1 MAADQDKPQDN
12 PHAARFSALTKMLLD
27 NVKRV
32 GFPPIHTLPVERA
45 RDAYKAGVR
54 ASELPHAPLARVE
67 DFHIPGSAGPIRA
80 RLWANSHEPEQP
92 VLLYLH
98 GGGFVIG
105 SIETCESMCR
115 QIAVQSGA
123 AVVAIDYRLAPEH
136 KYPAGLQDCW
146 AAFTWLVEHGRSMGL
161 NGHRIA
167 VGGDSA
173 GGTLS
178 AAVALM
184 ARDAGIP
191 LALQALVYPS
201 VQTRVTTESFKAFSR
216 DTLLSAELMN
226 WFERQTMGEQL
237 DHDWH
242 REPLYAPDHRGLA
255 PAWIGLAECDALT
268 DEGHQYAQ
276 KLREAG
282 VPVEVR
288 EWPGVIHDFINMGRF
303 LPEARELHHAMA
315 AAVKH
320 ALIDS

>member
-1 MAADQDKPQDN
+1 MSAEQDQPQGN
-12 PHAARFSALTKMLLD
+12 PHAARFSRLTRLLLD
-27 NVKRV
+27 NVKRA
-32 GFPPIHTLPVERA
+32 GFTPIHKLPVQQARA
-45 RDAYKAGVR
+45 AYLAGVA
-54 ASELPHAPLARVE
+54 ASELPHVPLARVE
-67 DFHIPGSAGPIRA
+67 DFHIPGPAGPIRA

-115 QIAVQSGA
+115 QLAFQSGA

-146 AAFTWLVEHGRSMGL
+146 AAYQWLVEHGRSMGL

-184 ARDAGIP
+184 ARDAGLP

-201 VQTRVTTESFKAFSR
+201 VQTRSVTESFKAFSQ

-226 WFERQTMGEQL
+226 WFERQTMGDSL

-242 REPLYAPDHRGLA
+242 REPLHAPDHRGVA

-276 KLREAG
+276 KLRDAG

-303 LPEARELHHAMA
+303 LPEALELHKAMA

-320 ALIDS
+320 ALVD

>member
-1 MAADQDKPQDN
+1 MSAEHDKPKDN
-12 PHAARFSALTKMLLD
+12 PHAARFSHLTRALLD
-27 NVKRV
+27 KVKRA
-32 GFPPIHTLPVERA
+32 GFPPIYKLPVQQA
-45 RDAYKAGVR
+45 RVAYRAGVA

-67 DFHIPGSAGPIRA
+67 DFHIPGPAGPIRA
-80 RLWANSHEPEQP
+80 RLWANSHDPEQP

-105 SIETCESMCR
+105 CIETCESMCR
-115 QIAVQSGA
+115 QLAFQSGA

-136 KYPAGLQDCW
+136 KYPAGLEDCW
-146 AAFTWLVEHGRSMGL
+146 AAYQWLVEHGRTMGL
-161 NGHRIA
+161 NGQRIA

-184 ARDAGIP
+184 ARDAGLP

-201 VQTRVTTESFKAFSR
+201 VQTRSVTESFKAFSQE
-216 DTLLSAELMN
+216 TLLSAELMS
-226 WFERQTMGEQL
+226 WFESQTMGDSL

-242 REPLYAPDHRGLA
+242 REPLHAPSHRGVA

-268 DEGHQYAQ
+268 DEGHLYAQ
-276 KLREAG
+276 ALREAG

-303 LPEARELHHAMA
+303 LPEALELHKAMA
-315 AAVKH
+315 EAVRK
-320 ALIDS
+320 ALVD